1 MRAMMRDWRSAWWES
16 QRLLVDVICS
26 GVTACLVGKGDEMP
40 LSEEEQR
47 ILHEMEKKL
56 YEHDRGFIGR
66 DRGPR
71 SLALRSLRGSIA
83 LFIAGFVILVLSFR
97 SSLLL
102 ATFGFLVMLLSTVM
116 FERSLRQTK
125 GDLSGKHALG
135 EDLST
140 LANRL
145 RSRFFQQ
152 H

>member
-1 MRAMMRDWRSAWWES
+1 
-16 QRLLVDVICS
+16 
-26 GVTACLVGKGDEMP
+26 MP

-56 YEHDRGFIGR
+56 FEHDRGFIGR

-71 SLALRSLRGSIA
+71 SFVSRSLRTA
-83 LFIAGFVILVLSFR
+83 LGLFVAGFAILVISFR

-102 ATFGFLVMLLSTVM
+102 ATFGFLIMLVSAVM
-116 FERSLRQTK
+116 FERSLHHSRGLDGLTEH
-125 GDLSGKHALG
+125 HALG
-135 EDLST
+135 DDIAS
-140 LANRL
+140 LAHKL

>member
-1 MRAMMRDWRSAWWES
+1 
-16 QRLLVDVICS
+16 
-26 GVTACLVGKGDEMP
+26 MP

-71 SLALRSLRGSIA
+71 SFVSRSLRTSVA
-83 LFIAGFVILVLSFR
+83 LFIAGFAIVVISFR

-102 ATFGFLVMLLSTVM
+102 ATFGFLIMLVSAVM
-116 FERSLRQTK
+116 FERSIRHWH
-125 GDLSGKHALG
+125 GNDGAIEHHALG
-135 EDLST
+135 DDIAS
-140 LANRL
+140 LAQKL